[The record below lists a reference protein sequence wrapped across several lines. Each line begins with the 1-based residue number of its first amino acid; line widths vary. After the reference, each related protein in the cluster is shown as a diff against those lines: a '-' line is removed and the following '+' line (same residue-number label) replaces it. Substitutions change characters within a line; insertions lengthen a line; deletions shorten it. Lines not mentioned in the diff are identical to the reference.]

1 MYDRLEIIEGAIG
14 LKFQYYEKK
23 IVEKATKVFEKR
35 IRKGNENLSFDELM
49 ETPVSNEKNDEYD
62 IPSQEEMLEFYI
74 EKIIYDDII
83 EAEIRH
89 IDDNSLLG
97 ILDQKGYGC
106 LFDWK
111 HEISK
116 KYVEKVLNEIKDANN

>member
-14 LKFQYYEKK
+14 LKFQHYEKK

-74 EKIIYDDII
+74 EEIIYDDII

-106 LFDWK
+106 LFVWK